1 MAKRKTYEEL
11 SLASKFELL
20 WLADLRG
27 RRGEAR
33 WRELLELD
41 RDGGVAVAN
50 DDDTPVV
57 GTEPEKCSRIS
68 GGGRETIRSF
78 LMYQDKRI

>member
-1 MAKRKTYEEL
+1 MLREEEELEEEEKATYEEL

-33 WRELLELD
+33 ELVEVVMFW
-41 RDGGVAVAN
+41 GGVMAKWSTRWMLSDEGPRLPRMSILQTQN
-50 DDDTPVV
+50 
-57 GTEPEKCSRIS
+57 KIN
-68 GGGRETIRSF
+68 
-78 LMYQDKRI
+78 K